1 MWYYTNVARNAT
13 DGGEKMVQING
24 VNKEQYDGKTLEEM
38 IAEEGYEKSRIAIEI
53 NEEIIP
59 KTRYGEVILQDAD
72 RVEVVSFVGGG

>member
-1 MWYYTNVARNAT
+1 
-13 DGGEKMVQING
+13 MVQING
-24 VNKEQYDGKTLEEM
+24 VNKEQYDGKTVEEM

-59 KTRYGEVILQDAD
+59 KTKYGEVILRDAD

>member
-1 MWYYTNVARNAT
+1 
-13 DGGEKMVQING
+13 MVQING
-24 VNKEQYDGKTLEEM
+24 VNKEQYDGKTVEEM
-38 IAEEGYEKSRIAIEI
+38 IAEEGYEKSRIAIEV

>member
-1 MWYYTNVARNAT
+1 
-13 DGGEKMVQING
+13 MVQING
-24 VNKEQYDGKTLEEM
+24 VNKEQYDGKMLEEM

>member
-1 MWYYTNVARNAT
+1 
-13 DGGEKMVQING
+13 MVQING

-53 NEEIIP
+53 NEEIIS

>member
-1 MWYYTNVARNAT
+1 
-13 DGGEKMVQING
+13 MVQING

-53 NEEIIP
+53 NEEII
-59 KTRYGEVILQDAD
+59 TRYGEVILQDAD

>member
-1 MWYYTNVARNAT
+1 
-13 DGGEKMVQING
+13 MVQING

>member
-1 MWYYTNVARNAT
+1 
-13 DGGEKMVQING
+13 MVQING

-59 KTRYGEVILQDAD
+59 KTRYGDVILQDAD

>member
-1 MWYYTNVARNAT
+1 
-13 DGGEKMVQING
+13 MVQING
-24 VNKEQYDGKTLEEM
+24 GNKEQYDGKTLEEM

>member
-1 MWYYTNVARNAT
+1 
-13 DGGEKMVQING
+13 MVQING
-24 VNKEQYDGKTLEEM
+24 VNKEQYDGKTLEEI

>member
-1 MWYYTNVARNAT
+1 
-13 DGGEKMVQING
+13 MVQING

-53 NEEIIP
+53 NDEIIP